1 MTALVGWV
9 WSLWCCIIVWI
20 GMVDKGHYINVLQFL
35 PIELLGWRLTLLAS
49 PSTVALSLLSIPPDV
64 NSLF

>member
-1 MTALVGWV
+1 
-9 WSLWCCIIVWI
+9 
-20 GMVDKGHYINVLQFL
+20 MVDKGHYINVLQFL

-64 NSLF
+64 NSSF